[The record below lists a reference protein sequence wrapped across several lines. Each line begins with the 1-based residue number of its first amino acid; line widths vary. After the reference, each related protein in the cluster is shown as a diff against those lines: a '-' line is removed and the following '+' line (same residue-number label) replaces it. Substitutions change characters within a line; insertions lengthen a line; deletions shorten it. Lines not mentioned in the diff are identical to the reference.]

1 MKKVVLLICL
11 GLLGGCSSVEK
22 VLSPEPWVLPYE
34 RGELAQPIM
43 QFSRNPLSDK
53 FRQHVFDTR
62 EGARGA
68 GVTQGGGCGCN

>member
-1 MKKVVLLICL
+1 MKKMPIVFLVLLIS
-11 GLLGGCSSVEK
+11 GCSSLEK
-22 VLSPEPWVLPYE
+22 VLDPEPWVLPYE

-68 GVTQGGGCGCN
+68 TVTQGGGCGCN

>member
-1 MKKVVLLICL
+1 MKKALILL
-11 GLLGGCSSVEK
+11 LLLLTSGCSSVDK

-43 QFSRNPLSDK
+43 QFSRNPLADK

-68 GVTQGGGCGCN
+68 TVTKGGGCGCN

>member
-1 MKKVVLLICL
+1 MKNLAVLLSI
-11 GLLGGCSSVEK
+11 LLMTGCSSIEK
-22 VLSPEPWVLPYE
+22 VLSPEPWVPPYE

-53 FRQHVFDTR
+53 FRQHVLDTR

-68 GVTQGGGCGCN
+68 TVTKGGGCGCN